1 MFGGSLC
8 PLHDLLK
15 YFRGMAFELK
25 GTVKKVFD
33 QQDFPS
39 GFYKRDFVVTT
50 EDQYPQDIKFS
61 AAKERT
67 EQLMRFREGDRVLV
81 KFDLR
86 GREYNGNF
94 YVDLNAWRIEA
105 AGEGASV
112 VVSAQQPS
120 YAAAPMPAAP
130 AVDLAGGGD
139 DDDLPF

>member
-15 YFRGMAFELK
+15 YFRSMAFELK

-50 EDQYPQDIKFS
+50 EDQYPQDIKFT

-105 AGEGASV
+105 AGEGAPV
-112 VVSAQQPS
+112 GAPAQQPS
-120 YAAAPMPAAP
+120 YAAAPMPASAP
-130 AVDLAGGGD
+130 E
-139 DDDLPF
+139 

>member
-1 MFGGSLC
+1 MFHGTLQRGVRYVDY
-8 PLHDLLK
+8 LHL
-15 YFRGMAFELK
+15 MAFELK
-25 GTVKKVFD
+25 GTVKKILD

-105 AGEGASV
+105 AGEGAPV
-112 VVSAQQPS
+112 GAPAQQPS

>member
-105 AGEGASV
+105 AGEGAPV
-112 VVSAQQPS
+112 GAPAQQPS
-120 YAAAPMPAAP
+120 YTAAPMPAAP

>member
-1 MFGGSLC
+1 
-8 PLHDLLK
+8 
-15 YFRGMAFELK
+15 
-25 GTVKKVFD
+25 
-33 QQDFPS
+33 
-39 GFYKRDFVVTT
+39 
-50 EDQYPQDIKFS
+50 
-61 AAKERT
+61 
-67 EQLMRFREGDRVLV
+67 MRFREGDRVLV

-105 AGEGASV
+105 AGEGAPV
-112 VVSAQQPS
+112 GAPAQQPS

>member
-67 EQLMRFREGDRVLV
+67 ETC
-81 KFDLR
+81 
-86 GREYNGNF
+86 
-94 YVDLNAWRIEA
+94 
-105 AGEGASV
+105 ASAKGTV
-112 VVSAQQPS
+112 CW
-120 YAAAPMPAAP
+120 
-130 AVDLAGGGD
+130 
-139 DDDLPF
+139 